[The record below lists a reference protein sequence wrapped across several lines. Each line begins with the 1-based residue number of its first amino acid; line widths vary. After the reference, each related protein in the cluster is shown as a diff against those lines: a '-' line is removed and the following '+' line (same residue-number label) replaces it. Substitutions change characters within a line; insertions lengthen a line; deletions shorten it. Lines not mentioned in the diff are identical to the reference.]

1 MPRRA
6 TDIADSDAHD
16 ANELYT
22 QIRANHA
29 AMERQDH
36 LALART
42 PFRSR
47 SKDLRG
53 GSTSNPQRDIEPRF
67 PGGNLASIE
76 PAILL
81 YKRLVGHAL
90 PIFHTLLLRKP
101 VVLPRTDSS
110 QTRSWEFPAP
120 LRQLTQEQKNHTW
133 ILLAGIRR
141 HLTWAYGE
149 KGKNGFSQAVEGSTQ
164 IQDHLPLVH
173 DGLGLLGCA
182 SKIKT
187 DSGMI
192 LDIEN
197 SLEYSDS
204 AAQKWHSFRLAIVW
218 LHELSHAVINAVL
231 PGMNWQ
237 EAFLGP
243 GASTTEIGMEMEARV
258 FSGSFVRLKD
268 PTLSGVWL
276 REWPDCQAVREY
288 QRVGWG
294 CETRGSADGLTS
306 EWSILW
312 AVRASFWEVMF
323 DDAFWEQSKA
333 GELAAFQLWPEK
345 SFGVLRVIG
354 DRDLSVQER
363 IDVDIEMRIR
373 KCTLREHKLVLT
385 DSLAAEVEDFDQ
397 TDSDGT
403 DESDCDEMRGGDEE
417 MGVQGDEMIGM
428 GDMVEKMEEIEVSS
442 GDLTSKVQR

>member
-16 ANELYT
+16 ANELYA

-29 AMERQDH
+29 AMERQDR
-36 LALART
+36 LAVTRT
-42 PFRSR
+42 PSRSR
-47 SKDLRG
+47 RKDLRG
-53 GSTSNPQRDIEPRF
+53 GSTSNPQQDIEPRF
-67 PGGNLASIE
+67 PGGNIPSIE
-76 PAILL
+76 PAVLL

-110 QTRSWEFPAP
+110 QTRIWEFPAP
-120 LRQLTQEQKNHTW
+120 LRQLTQEQKGHTW
-133 ILLAGIRR
+133 TFLARIGR
-141 HLTWAYGE
+141 HLTWAYGQR
-149 KGKNGFSQAVEGSTQ
+149 GKDGFSHAVEGSTR

-192 LDIEN
+192 LDIED
-197 SLEYSDS
+197 SIEDGDS

-237 EAFLGP
+237 EAFLDP
-243 GASTTEIGMEMEARV
+243 GSSTTEIGMELEARI
-258 FSGSFVRLKD
+258 FGGSFVRLKD

-312 AVRASFWEVMF
+312 AVSPSFWEVMF
-323 DDAFWEQSKA
+323 DDVFWEQSKA
-333 GELAAFQLWPEK
+333 GELAAFQLWPDR
-345 SFGVLRVIG
+345 SFGVLSVIG
-354 DRDLSVQER
+354 DRELSVQER
-363 IDVDIEMRIR
+363 IDVGIEMRIR
-373 KCTLREHKLVLT
+373 KCTLREHNLVLT
-385 DSLAAEVEDFDQ
+385 DSLAAEMEDFDQ

-403 DESDCDEMRGGDEE
+403 YESDREEVMGGDGDV
-417 MGVQGDEMIGM
+417 GVRGDEVIGM
-428 GDMVEKMEEIEVSS
+428 GDMVEKMEEIEIS
-442 GDLTSKVQR
+442 RR